1 MVERINQRS
10 AKQGTN
16 KPPVTT
22 ILIVSLVLCAIV
34 GLGLVFFAGASDP
47 VGEEVGGAVEEL
59 APSELPDDQP
69 TIDPSLDATRVEP
82 ETTQMD

>member
-1 MVERINQRS
+1 MPERIQQTE

-22 ILIVSLVLCAIV
+22 ILIVSLILCGIAAIALFV
-34 GLGLVFFAGASDP
+34 FAGATDP

-59 APSELPDDQP
+59 SPAELPADEP
-69 TIDPSLDATRVEP
+69 TVDPSGNAPATE
-82 ETTQMD
+82 

>member
-1 MVERINQRS
+1 MAEKIQQRE

-22 ILIVSLVLCAIV
+22 ILVVSMILCAIAAV
-34 GLGLVFFAGASDP
+34 GLFVFAGATDP

-69 TIDPSLDATRVEP
+69 SIDPSLDATRVEP

>member
-1 MVERINQRS
+1 MADRIRQRE

-22 ILIVSLVLCAIV
+22 ILVVSLILCAIA
-34 GLGLVFFAGASDP
+34 GLALVFFAGATDP

-59 APSELPDDQP
+59 APSELPAESP
-69 TIDPSLDATRVEP
+69 SVDPSLDATRVEP
-82 ETTQMD
+82 ETTQN

>member
-22 ILIVSLVLCAIV
+22 ILVVSLVLCAIA
-34 GLGLVFFAGASDP
+34 GLVMFVFAGATDP
-47 VGEEVGGAVEEL
+47 EGEEVGGAVAEIAPADLPAEE
-59 APSELPDDQP
+59 P
-69 TIDPSLDATRVEP
+69 TVDPSVPAT
-82 ETTQMD
+82 D